1 MAGSHRC
8 GSEIIEKSIRIFLSK
23 EVFVSRMFFQA
34 ISALGLDG
42 FSLGG
47 SGNLESSVLLCS
59 LLLLQIAGICGV
71 DLVLQDE
78 TVDTWSYFP
87 RVFYSSTKNALLK
100 CTRRLPNSSHIPG
113 DIFSISKNAILV
125 SFFPSPSLSVD
136 CV

>member
-1 MAGSHRC
+1 MLVS
-8 GSEIIEKSIRIFLSK
+8 RIFFK
-23 EVFVSRMFFQA
+23 A
-34 ISALGLDG
+34 IYALVLYG
-42 FSLGG
+42 FPLVA
-47 SGNLESSVLLCS
+47 LESSVLLCS

-113 DIFSISKNAILV
+113 DIFFSKNAILV

>member
-1 MAGSHRC
+1 M
-8 GSEIIEKSIRIFLSK
+8 IIEKSIRFFYPRRCLFPGCFSKLFLLLVWM
-23 EVFVSRMFFQA
+23 VFPLVA
-34 ISALGLDG
+34 
-42 FSLGG
+42 
-47 SGNLESSVLLCS
+47 LESSVLLCS